1 MLKWFEFLLINGVID
16 MRIWYL
22 YFFIVLYIW
31 CVFGNKL
38 ELMLKL
44 LNLEENLLLNLKKSF
59 LIDRVFFMLFL
70 NFFINLSRI
79 FCVMLFW
86 NREIYIFEIK
96 DIVKNICIILKK
108 KL

>member
-1 MLKWFEFLLINGVID
+1 

-86 NREIYIFEIK
+86 NRGMEDRIGYCIK
-96 DIVKNICIILKK
+96 SRFGLFFGDLKCFICIIL
-108 KL
+108 